1 MTITR
6 AQEAKQLVPGLNTIF
21 GLSYKE
27 IDGEHKVLFD
37 METSERAFEEELL
50 MSTFATAPTKFEGAA
65 VQYDDAQELWSAR
78 YQHETIALAF
88 GITEEAME
96 DNLYDTLSKIKSKG
110 LARAMA
116 TTKQIKAAN
125 IFNNGFNT
133 ASQYAGGD
141 GVPLFSASHPT
152 LAAGLQ
158 SNSVS
163 TDLAES
169 SLEDAAIAIS
179 LLKDDRGVLIGASP
193 KSLHIPPQ
201 LQFTAARILESPGR
215 YNVSTNDIN
224 AMKAMGTYPGG
235 THVNHRF
242 TDTNAW
248 FIRTDVPN
256 GTKMFTRVKLS
267 TKMEGDFDTGNMRYK
282 ARERYSFG
290 FSDWRQWYGSA
301 GST

>member
-6 AQEAKQLVPGLNTIF
+6 AQEARQLVPGLNAVF
-21 GLSYKE
+21 GLTYKD
-27 IDGEHKVLFD
+27 IDDEHKVLYD
-37 METSERAFEEELL
+37 IETSERAFEEEVL

-65 VQYDDAQELWSAR
+65 VQYDDAQELWTSR
-78 YQHETIALAF
+78 YQHETVALAF

-96 DNLYDTLSKIKSKG
+96 DNLYDTLSKIKAKG

-116 TTKQIKAAN
+116 NAKQIKAAN
-125 IFNNGFNT
+125 TFNNGFN
-133 ASQYAGGD
+133 AAFPGGD
-141 GVPLFSASHPT
+141 GVPLFSTAHPT
-152 LAAGLQ
+152 LAAGNL

-163 TDLAES
+163 VDLSEAG
-169 SLEDAAIAIS
+169 LENATIAIN
-179 LLKDDRGVLIGASP
+179 LTVDDRNVLIGANV
-193 KSLHIPPQ
+193 KSLHIPPA
-201 LQFTAARILESPGR
+201 LQFAAARILESPGR
-215 YNVSTNDIN
+215 TNVTTNDIN
-224 AMKAMGTYPGG
+224 ALKASGTFSGG
-235 THVNHRF
+235 IHINHRF

-256 GTKMFTRVKLS
+256 GTKHFVRVKLS

-290 FSDWRQWYGSA
+290 WSEWRQWYGSQ